1 MVGRLEQE
9 KKLGVLLDQA
19 VLQAKQTVREGV
31 SKLKGFKVKQL
42 LADVQDQER
51 ALDRMRTSLSQITA
65 FNNQLRLQIDTYR
78 KDRLDYH
85 TLDRSRSFTR
95 KQFDHKTQFLR
106 GRSFRALGEVEV
118 IHSRISSLQSLHH
131 DRSFSLQERAL
142 GLAARIKE
150 DKRRN
155 KAFIKSIDERKP
167 EYTIVSA
174 CIKALFAKW
183 TEKVRTKREELTRHT
198 TFVASLTS
206 GFQVLNS
213 SGGYDNPGSIAKAT
227 IAALAAVRS
236 MLQRLLE
243 LRDEEEHLVTMN
255 KSATRRLEAS
265 RKSREL
271 ADKEAADTVERLQVV
286 VTDRE
291 KELGSLAIRVK
302 LLQASIEDLGP
313 VLREYHLILAS
324 FSPFLPLPD
333 SSEPETVLAAL
344 KPLETGTIELA
355 TLLAVMNEKKRTPWP
370 EMRVR
375 TVVPVGIGTWE
386 SGEVGRPRTLEE
398 FRAMASRS
406 LLNQSIPYIRRS
418 CTIRYGVGRTVYIPE
433 VPNLPHIYGIS
444 RPNPLDNAKSNRGID
459 ARWSGQKQEEASFQV
474 PANH

>member
-1 MVGRLEQE
+1 MEVDEMVGKLEQE
-9 KKLGVLLDQA
+9 RKLGVLLDQA
-19 VLQAKQTVREGV
+19 VLQAEQMVKERV
-31 SKLKGFKVKQL
+31 SKLKEFNVKQL
-42 LADVQDQER
+42 LADVQDQEK
-51 ALDRMRTSLSQITA
+51 ALDRVRTSLSQITA
-65 FNNQLRLQIDTYR
+65 FNNQLRHRIDTYR

-85 TLDRSRSFTR
+85 TLDRDRSFTR
-95 KQFDHKTQFLR
+95 KQFDHKAQFLR
-106 GRSFRALGEVEV
+106 GRSLRALGEVEV
-118 IHSRISSLQSLHH
+118 LHSRISSLKSLHQ

-142 GLAARIKE
+142 GLEARIKE

-155 KAFIKSIDERKP
+155 KAFIHSIDERKP
-167 EYTIVSA
+167 EYTTVSA
-174 CIKALFAKW
+174 CINALFTKW
-183 TEKVRTKREELTRHT
+183 TEKVNTKREEITRHT
-198 TFVASLTS
+198 AFVASLTS

-213 SGGYDNPGSIAKAT
+213 SGGYDSPGSIAKAT

-243 LRDEEEHLVTMN
+243 LRDEEAHLVALY
-255 KSATRRLEAS
+255 KSATQRLEAR

-271 ADKEAADTVERLQVV
+271 ADKEAANTVTRMQAA

-291 KELGSLAIRVK
+291 QELESLATRVK
-302 LLQASIEDLGP
+302 LLQVSIEDLGP

-344 KPLETGTIELA
+344 KPLEAGTIELA

-375 TVVPVGIGTWE
+375 AVVPVSIGALE
-386 SGEVGRPRTLEE
+386 SGEVGRPRTLGE

-418 CTIRYGVGRTVYIPE
+418 
-433 VPNLPHIYGIS
+433 
-444 RPNPLDNAKSNRGID
+444 
-459 ARWSGQKQEEASFQV
+459 
-474 PANH
+474 